1 MDPPAPSGDVLVMLW
16 DALGTLWERFGDAL
30 GMLWGALGHSGML

>member
-16 DALGTLWERFGDAL
+16 DALGMLWARFGDDL
-30 GMLWGALGHSGML
+30 GMLWSALGHSGML